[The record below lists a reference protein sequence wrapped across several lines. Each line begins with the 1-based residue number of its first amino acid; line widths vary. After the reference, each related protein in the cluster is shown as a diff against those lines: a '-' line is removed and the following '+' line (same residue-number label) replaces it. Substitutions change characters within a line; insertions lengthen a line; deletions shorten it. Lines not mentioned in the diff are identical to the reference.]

1 MKRQTAE
8 IQSQASQYQQLVS
21 IICFDVSK
29 FVYSGLT
36 IVLLLLQY
44 EEILVKFKRQRKQLE
59 ELSQRSS
66 DQLNTE
72 VSRTLNTII
81 RALLCVLNVGRIAF

>member
-21 IICFDVSK
+21 IVCFDVSK

-44 EEILVKFKRQRKQLE
+44 EEILVKFKHQKKQLE

-81 RALLCVLNVGRIAF
+81 RAQLCVLNVGRIAF